1 VGLCLKKTK
10 LFNVP
15 IPHFGTFEEFALLC
29 GSKEG
34 AQIKRG
40 VVFINETIPYLL
52 WLGWRIKLYKDIIQS
67 GSYKKP
73 ESR

>member
-1 VGLCLKKTK
+1 MFKKTK

-34 AQIKRG
+34 TQIKT
-40 VVFINETIPYLL
+40 VWSL
-52 WLGWRIKLYKDIIQS
+52 S
-67 GSYKKP
+67 MKP
-73 ESR
+73 FHIYCGLDGE